1 MKRIVSLLLLL
12 AFVFPFAACSESD
25 SLVYEEIALLDT
37 VNETVYS
44 LSGTDAL
51 GRNFSAVGGAK
62 SEKYVGLFYFLWI
75 GQERTKQTGIYDN
88 TKLLAELGEDYWA
101 AYGTFE
107 SPADQYH
114 FWGEPLFGYYNS
126 SDPWVMR
133 RHIEMLTMAGVD
145 FLVFDTTNQFTFNQV
160 WQVLFP
166 IMEEFAAQGFAVPK
180 IAFYT
185 NTDSTT
191 RIEELYRELYQPGLY
206 KSLWFAPQG
215 KPLIIGKNVS
225 QLSAEIRAFFDFRSS
240 LWPGQ
245 AAADDSFPWIDFSDR
260 QSVYPKGGAT
270 GGSIMN
276 VSVSQHSGWPF
287 SDSVQYKDVLSASG
301 VPYYHTNRGRGYTV
315 ASGINDPSK
324 IAEGAN
330 FEEQWTNALSE
341 DPSTVFVT
349 GWNEWIAVKFYEDIT
364 VSTGVPSRVGIDDR
378 RVFLVDTINQ
388 EFSRDIEPMK
398 GGHGDNYYMQ
408 FVRNIRAYKGEGTLS
423 ASVSAYTVDV
433 SGSIKQW
440 ESVKTGYRDFA
451 GDAVARNA
459 KDAANK
465 ATYTDNSNRNDIVE
479 LRVAEDAENY
489 YFLIACADE
498 ITVFEQG
505 DMSWMNLLVGIN
517 GSEAAAFEGYQY
529 VINRSPSSG
538 ETSVERSKGGYAWET
553 IGSAKYSLQG
563 KYLQIALPKALLDV
577 RSGGT
582 LLLKVTDHITSPSDI
597 MDYYV
602 SGDSAPIG
610 RLSYT
615 YRGL

>member
-1 MKRIVSLLLLL
+1 MKRIFSLLLVL
-12 AFVFPFAACSESD
+12 ALVFPFAACTEPSAP
-25 SLVYEEIALLDT
+25 VYEEIALLDT
-37 VNETVYS
+37 ANETVYS
-44 LSGTDAL
+44 LAGTDAL
-51 GRNFSAVGGAK
+51 GRSFSAAGGAK

-88 TKLLAELGEDYWA
+88 TKLLAALGEEYWA
-101 AYGTFE
+101 PYGTLE

-114 FWGEPLFGYYNS
+114 FWGEPLFGYYDS

-133 RHIEMLTMAGVD
+133 RHMEMLTMAGVD

-185 NTDSTT
+185 NTDSAT
-191 RIEELYRELYQPGLY
+191 RITELYNALYQPGLY
-206 KSLWFAPQG
+206 RSLWFAPQG
-215 KPLIIGKNVS
+215 KPLIIGKNLS
-225 QLSAEIRAFFDFRSS
+225 QLSSEIRAFFDFRSS
-240 LWPGQ
+240 LWPGET
-245 AAADDSFPWIDFSDR
+245 AAEDSFPWIDFSDR

-276 VSVSQHSGWPF
+276 VSVSQHTGWPF
-287 SDSVQYKDVLSASG
+287 SDSVQYKDVVSASG
-301 VPYYHTNRGRGYTV
+301 IPYYNTNRGRGYTV
-315 ASGINDPSK
+315 ASGVNDPAR

-330 FEEQWTNALSE
+330 FEEQWTNALGE
-341 DPSTVFVT
+341 DPSTIFVT

-364 VSTGVPSRVGIDDR
+364 VTTGVPSRVGIEDR

-408 FVRNIRAYKGEGTLS
+408 LVRNIRAYKGEGSLS
-423 ASVSAYTVDV
+423 AAASACTIDV
-433 SGSIKQW
+433 SGSVSQW
-440 ESVKTGYRDFA
+440 EAVKVAYRDFA

-465 ATYTDNSNRNDIVE
+465 GTYTDDSNRNDIVE
-479 LRVAEDAENY
+479 LRVAEDSENF
-489 YFLIACADE
+489 YFLITCADA
-498 ITVFEQG
+498 ITAYEAG
-505 DMSWMNLLVGIN
+505 DASWMNLLIGTEG
-517 GSEAAAFEGYQY
+517 GSAPSFEGYQY
-529 VINRSPSSG
+529 VINRSPAAG
-538 ETSVERSKGGYAWET
+538 ETSVERSKGGYDWET
-553 IGSAKYSLQG
+553 VGTAKYSLQG
-563 KYLQIALPKALLDV
+563 KYLQIALPKALLGMD
-577 RSGGT
+577 SGKS
-582 LLLKVTDHITSPSDI
+582 LLLKATDHIAQPSDI

-615 YRGL
+615 YRGM